1 MTRTGRPPKPIE
13 QKVKLGNPGK
23 RALPEPKI
31 QLLPSLYEVPQPS
44 RPLSKYGMELWE
56 RIWSAGSVW
65 LNPETDF
72 ELFQITCEMVDEYI
86 NLRSRVIR
94 DNRMDERK
102 ALRVLEKNITA
113 NLSLLG
119 FSPTD
124 RSRLGIQQ
132 MKAQTRLEEM
142 RSRANKA

>member
-13 QKVKLGNPGK
+13 QKIKLGNPGK

-31 QLLPSLYEVPQPS
+31 ALLPSIYELPKPS
-44 RPLSKYGMELWE
+44 RPLSRYGLELWE

-65 LNPETDF
+65 LNTETDF

-86 NLRSRVIR
+86 NLRTQVIR
-94 DNRMDERK
+94 DNRTDERK
-102 ALRVLEKNITA
+102 ALRVLEKNITS

-124 RSRLGIQQ
+124 RSRLGLQTI
-132 MKAQTRLEEM
+132 KAQSRLEEM
-142 RSRANKA
+142 RSRASKA

>member
-13 QKVKLGNPGK
+13 QKIKLGNPGK

-31 QLLPSLYEVPQPS
+31 QLLPSLYEIPEPS
-44 RPLSKYGMELWE
+44 RPLSKYGLELWE

-65 LNPETDF
+65 LNAETDF

-86 NLRSRVIR
+86 NLRTRVIR
-94 DNRMDERK
+94 DNRLDERK

-124 RSRLGIQQ
+124 RSRLGLQTI
-132 MKAQTRLEEM
+132 KAQSRLEEM
-142 RSRANKA
+142 RNRANKA

>member
-31 QLLPSLYEVPQPS
+31 ALLPSLYEIPKPS
-44 RPLSKYGMELWE
+44 RPLSQHGLELWE

-65 LNPETDF
+65 LNAETDF
-72 ELFQITCEMVDEYI
+72 ELFQITCEMLDEYI
-86 NLRSRVIR
+86 ALREQVLS

-102 ALRVLEKNITA
+102 ALRVLEKNITS

-124 RSRLGIQQ
+124 RSRLGLQTI
-132 MKAQTRLEEM
+132 KAQSRLEEM
-142 RSRANKA
+142 RSRAAKA

>member
-1 MTRTGRPPKPIE
+1 MTRTGRPPKPLE
-13 QKVKLGNPGK
+13 QKMKLGNPGK

-31 QLLPSLYEVPQPS
+31 QLLPSLYEVPTPS
-44 RPLSKYGMELWE
+44 RPLSKYGMELWD

-65 LNPETDF
+65 LNAETDF
-72 ELFQITCEMVDEYI
+72 ELFMITCEMVDEYI
-86 NLRSRVIR
+86 NLRTRVIR

-124 RSRLGIQQ
+124 RSRLGLQT
-132 MKAQTRLEEM
+132 MKAQSRLEEM

>member
-1 MTRTGRPPKPIE
+1 M
-13 QKVKLGNPGK
+13 Q
-23 RALPEPKI
+23 
-31 QLLPSLYEVPQPS
+31 
-44 RPLSKYGMELWE
+44 LWE

-72 ELFQITCEMVDEYI
+72 ELFQITCEMLDEYI
-86 NLRSRVIR
+86 ALREQVLS

-102 ALRVLEKNITA
+102 ALRVLEKNITS

-132 MKAQTRLEEM
+132 IKAQSRLEEM
-142 RSRANKA
+142 RSRAAKA

>member
-13 QKVKLGNPGK
+13 QKIKLGNPGQ

-31 QLLPSLYEVPQPS
+31 ALLPSLFEMPKPTRS
-44 RPLSKYGMELWE
+44 LNKNGMDLWH
-56 RIWSAGSVW
+56 RIWSAASVW

-72 ELFQITCEMVDEYI
+72 ELFQITCEMVDEYTI
-86 NLRSRVIR
+86 LREQVLT
-94 DNRMDERK
+94 DNRIDERK
-102 ALRVLEKNITA
+102 ALRVLEKNITS

-124 RSRLGIQQ
+124 RSRLGLQTI
-132 MKAQTRLEEM
+132 KAQSRLEEM
-142 RSRANKA
+142 RSRASKA

>member
-31 QLLPSLYEVPQPS
+31 ALLPSLYEVPKPS
-44 RPLSKYGMELWE
+44 RPLSEHGMQLWE

-72 ELFQITCEMVDEYI
+72 ELFQITCEMLDEYI
-86 NLRSRVIR
+86 ALREQVLS

-102 ALRVLEKNITA
+102 ALRVLEKNITS

-124 RSRLGIQQ
+124 RSRLGLQTI
-132 MKAQTRLEEM
+132 KAQSRLEEM
-142 RSRANKA
+142 RSRAAKA